1 MLSRLPALALAIA
14 ISAPARAA
22 PPERPASAKE
32 NLGFGI
38 GAVVGGLLGGP
49 PGAVIGAAG
58 GAWIGSHD
66 TKQDKKRA
74 SLEHELAHARSRLAA
89 VSDQLAQ
96 ARSEARGR
104 TLSLEQLQHG
114 VSFDV
119 YFRTDQ
125 DAIEPELRRQVAKLA
140 EALHAYPS
148 VAVDLSGY
156 ADRRGP
162 AGYNMRLSR
171 RRVAA
176 VRRVLVRAGL
186 PPQRIHCRAF
196 GDSRATAALGDQE
209 GYVFDRRVT
218 LDLRA
223 PVGATLAGD

>member
-1 MLSRLPALALAIA
+1 MLSRLSVLALALVL
-14 ISAPARAA
+14 SVPAQAA
-22 PPERPASAKE
+22 PPEQPASAKE

-74 SLEHELAHARSRLAA
+74 ALEHELAHTRSRLTA
-89 VSDQLAQ
+89 VSDQLAH
-96 ARSEARGR
+96 ARAEARGH
-104 TLSLEQLQHG
+104 TVSLQQLQHG

-125 DAIEPELRRQVAKLA
+125 DSIEPELRRQVAKLA
-140 EALHAYPS
+140 RALHAYPS
-148 VAVDLSGY
+148 VSIDLSGY

-162 AGYNMRLSR
+162 DRYNMRLSR

-176 VRRVLVRAGL
+176 VRRLLIRAGVA
-186 PPQRIHCRAF
+186 PQRIHSHAF
-196 GDSRATAALGDQE
+196 GDSRATAAIGDEE

-218 LDLRA
+218 LHLRA
-223 PVGATLAGD
+223 PAGTSLARD